1 MNKVVELRENR
12 DKVRDNLIVYQ
23 CKMKNIF
30 DRKAKEI
37 DFKVVD
43 LVLRWDT
50 RREDKGKHGKFDPL
64 WYVPFRISEVRSN
77 NTFILDNLDGETL
90 QLPING
96 QYLKHY
102 FQF

>member
-1 MNKVVELRENR
+1 M
-12 DKVRDNLIVYQ
+12 YQ
-23 CKMKNIF
+23 SKMKNIF
-30 DRKAKEI
+30 DRKAIEI

-50 RREDKGKHGKFDPL
+50 KIEDKGKHGKFDPL
-64 WYVPFRISEVRSN
+64 LYGPLRIAEARSN
-77 NTFILDNLDGETL
+77 NTFLLENLNDETL